1 MKLRSSKGHSQQQQ
15 KLYEAQLKKDGV
27 DLRDKVWLKKQ
38 RG

>member
-1 MKLRSSKGHSQQQQ
+1 MKYNRHNGHSQEQQ

-27 DLRDKVWLKKQ
+27 NPKDKVFLKAQ